1 MSQPAQHPDLPQLP
15 IRRVAF
21 YKHGVAMVE
30 REGRVQG
37 EILSLV
43 FRAGDM
49 DDALKSLTVIDR
61 AGGQVVCAD
70 YELPASAIR
79 EQDALALDPGTG
91 MLDLIE
97 RLVGW
102 RVRVELAGRSA
113 PLEGRVTG
121 LQYAKER
128 RRLKGATLM
137 LLDETT
143 GAVQAAPAAE
153 LARIVPLEGRVG
165 DDLARFL
172 DAGKRAGG
180 TQTVS
185 LRLTP
190 GEHDLAVSCL
200 VPAPS
205 WRVSYRVIAE
215 SDEGADTGRLLLQGW
230 GLVDNRFDEDLE
242 NVRLTLVAGQPI
254 SFVYDLTTSRAPAR
268 KRVQDESRMAA
279 GPVGYASGLVA
290 HAAAHSAAMAGA
302 ASFDMA
308 SAEFDDERGA
318 MLAADIDGDVDDPRL
333 GPEAAFTGRP
343 LRSARIADLE
353 AAEPAST
360 SADQR
365 ETFAYEV
372 LRPVSIP
379 RGASALVPVLQA
391 KLAYRRELLFNEAK
405 HPGHP
410 VAALRCENRSG
421 LVLER
426 GPATLVED
434 GRYRGEAIVPF
445 TGRDGSLYL
454 PYAVE
459 LGISVRVESDRSVED
474 QRLRLAGSLLH
485 REIAWGRSHRYEIVN
500 RTADAQTLTIER
512 AIDTLPGE
520 LFETPAPVAR
530 GDGVY
535 RWKVDCPAGAT
546 VSFTVRSRRLAVLE
560 QQLVDLGLDELAR
573 FLADAGLTPDTR
585 RALESLRAEL
595 ALIEEN
601 RRRIAQLAEQ
611 RKQLLARQE
620 HLRRNIGA
628 LAAGGDEGEV
638 RLKMVRE
645 LQAAEG
651 TLSGIDRL
659 VAELE
664 AENERRRGDLGTL
677 LPGGQAQRAA

>member
-1 MSQPAQHPDLPQLP
+1 MSHSAQHPEHPQLP

-37 EILSLV
+37 EALSLV
-43 FRAGDM
+43 FRADDM
-49 DDALKSLTVIDR
+49 DDALKSLTVLDR

-70 YELPASAIR
+70 YALPASAIR
-79 EQDALALDPGTG
+79 ESDALELRPGAG

-137 LLDETT
+137 LLDESS
-143 GAVQAAPAAE
+143 GAVQAAPAADV
-153 LARIVPLEGRVG
+153 ARIVPLEGRVG

-180 TQTVS
+180 AQSVS

-190 GEHDLAVSCL
+190 GEHDLAVSYL

-215 SDEGADTGRLLLQGW
+215 SDDGGATGRLLLQGW
-230 GLVDNRFDEDLE
+230 GLVDNRFDEDLDD
-242 NVRLTLVAGQPI
+242 VQLALVAGQPI

-268 KRVQDESRMAA
+268 RRVEDESRVAA
-279 GPVGYASGLVA
+279 GPVGFASGLVA
-290 HAAAHSAAMAGA
+290 HSPARAAAMAGA
-302 ASFDMA
+302 ARFDMA
-308 SAEFDDERGA
+308 SAEFDDDRGS
-318 MLAADIDGDVDDPRL
+318 MLCADIAGEVGDPRF
-333 GPEAAFTGRP
+333 GPDVA
-343 LRSARIADLE
+343 RSARASRLARIADLE
-353 AAEPAST
+353 VAEPPSAA
-360 SADQR
+360 ADQR

-391 KLAYRRELLFNEAK
+391 RLAYRRELLFNERK

-434 GRYRGEAIVPF
+434 GRYRGEAVVPF

-459 LGISVRVESDRSVED
+459 LGVSVSVATDRSLED
-474 QRLRLAGSLLH
+474 HRLWLAGGLLY
-485 REIAWGRSHRYEIVN
+485 REIAWGVAHRYEIVN
-500 RTADAQTLTIER
+500 RTADPQTVTLER
-512 AIDTLPGE
+512 AIDSLPGE
-520 LFETPAPVAR
+520 LFETPPPAAR
-530 GDGVY
+530 GEGVY
-535 RWKVDCPAGAT
+535 RWDVDCPAGAT
-546 VSFTVRSRRLAVLE
+546 VSFTVRSRKLSSRE
-560 QQLVDLGLDELAR
+560 QQLHDLGLGEVAR
-573 FLADAGLTPDTR
+573 FLAEAGLTPDTR
-585 RALESLRAEL
+585 RALEALRGEL
-595 ALIEEN
+595 SLIEDN
-601 RRRIAQLAEQ
+601 NRRIAQLSEQ

-620 HLRRNIGA
+620 QLRRNIGT
-628 LAAGGDEGEV
+628 LSAGGDEGGI

-645 LQAAEG
+645 LQASDG
-651 TLSGIDRL
+651 QLSGIGSL

-664 AENERRRGDLGTL
+664 AENERRRAALGSK
-677 LPGGQAQRAA
+677 LPAKAA